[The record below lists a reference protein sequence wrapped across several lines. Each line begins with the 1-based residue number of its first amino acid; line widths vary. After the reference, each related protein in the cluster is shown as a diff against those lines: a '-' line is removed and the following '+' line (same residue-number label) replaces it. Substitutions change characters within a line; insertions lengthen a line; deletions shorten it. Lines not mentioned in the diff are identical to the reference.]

1 MKQIFLLVL
10 MMTLGLSS
18 FAKDGYKLNV
28 TLRDNTDSLVYL
40 CHYYGKGQT
49 VYKDD
54 SARLTPGT
62 TKFEM
67 KSAKKFVGGIYML
80 LFADKTG
87 QFEFILSNGDEF
99 SFELSKADMVKTA
112 SFKGSEEN
120 LHFYEYQKYLTTI
133 GDKYQAI
140 NNELATA
147 KTKADTAKV
156 NKKSKDLSN
165 EMKEYRN
172 NFVKKYPSSFTAV
185 VFNALSEPEVPEKDP
200 MLPDGKTKDSTFRYR
215 TFKGEY
221 WNRFNFTDDRIIYTP
236 LYEKKLEDYFKLLVP
251 VPDSINKEADFILGK
266 TKNSPDLFKYSLW
279 WITRFAET
287 SKVMGM
293 DESFVYLVENYY
305 QKGLATWLADSSLE
319 KYIDRAKKIA
329 PNMVG
334 QPAIDVRLPDIDG
347 NMHTLSSTYPTADY
361 TLLVFWSPTCG
372 HCQKEI
378 PRVDSMQRII
388 SKKVN
393 FKIFAVETDQ
403 EDEKWVKLIKDN
415 DLNKNWIHVHD
426 PQHTSNFRATYD
438 VYSTPVMY
446 LIDKNGKIVGKK
458 LDHSN
463 IEGLIDFLEKKKKQD
478 AEKKTK

>member
-1 MKQIFLLVL
+1 
-10 MMTLGLSS
+10 
-18 FAKDGYKLNV
+18 
-28 TLRDNTDSLVYL
+28 
-40 CHYYGKGQT
+40 
-49 VYKDD
+49 
-54 SARLTPGT
+54 
-62 TKFEM
+62 
-67 KSAKKFVGGIYML
+67 
-80 LFADKTG
+80 
-87 QFEFILSNGDEF
+87 
-99 SFELSKADMVKTA
+99 
-112 SFKGSEEN
+112 
-120 LHFYEYQKYLTTI
+120 
-133 GDKYQAI
+133 
-140 NNELATA
+140 
-147 KTKADTAKV
+147 
-156 NKKSKDLSN
+156 
-165 EMKEYRN
+165 
-172 NFVKKYPSSFTAV
+172 
-185 VFNALSEPEVPEKDP
+185 
-200 MLPDGKTKDSTFRYR
+200 
-215 TFKGEY
+215 
-221 WNRFNFTDDRIIYTP
+221 
-236 LYEKKLEDYFKLLVP
+236 
-251 VPDSINKEADFILGK
+251 
-266 TKNSPDLFKYSLW
+266 
-279 WITRFAET
+279 
-287 SKVMGM
+287 M